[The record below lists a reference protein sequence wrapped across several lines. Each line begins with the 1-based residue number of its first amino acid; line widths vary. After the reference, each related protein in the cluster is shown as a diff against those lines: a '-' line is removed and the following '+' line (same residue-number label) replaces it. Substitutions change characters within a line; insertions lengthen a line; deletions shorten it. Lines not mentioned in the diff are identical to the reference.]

1 MDFSLKTTLASGV
14 SLPIC
19 VNERWASPDI
29 RQGLTVSHWF
39 SANLHSM
46 VVRSLMKRTS
56 LTLITTA
63 LLIALPAQSFAA
75 TKASVSKPKL
85 AGRTV
90 SAIPNTILSG
100 TTPPS
105 SAIGIDGDFYIDVK
119 NANIYGPKSKGK
131 WLTKT
136 SLRGIAGVNGLDGKN
151 GSDAKNISTA
161 SSTAGPQGIQGEKGA
176 TGSSGAQGSIGA
188 TGSSGAQ
195 GPAGASGS
203 GTGPTGAKGDTG
215 LTGLTGNPGAKG
227 DTGLAGSA
235 GSIGPKGETGTV
247 GSTGAPGSAGTKG
260 ETGTVGP
267 SISYFVTIPSWSL
280 STASP
285 SSSNSAEFG
294 TLQADAVYNFQIIL
308 DGTFATTNSSAYYF
322 NAEVLSNSP
331 SSTILSQVFVSD
343 SRGYVN
349 GVQSRHY
356 MFNIIG
362 TISTGSASAKL
373 LIRMSD
379 IVGITGA
386 VPLSI
391 TGKAILNLVG
401 QIG

>member
-1 MDFSLKTTLASGV
+1 MRHSFTLDSV
-14 SLPIC
+14 
-19 VNERWASPDI
+19 
-29 RQGLTVSHWF
+29 
-39 SANLHSM
+39 NLHSM
-46 VVRSLMKRTS
+46 VLRSLMKRTS
-56 LTLITTA
+56 LALITTA

-75 TKASVSKPKL
+75 TKTSVFKPKS

-90 SAIPNTILSG
+90 AAIPNTILSG

-105 SAIGIDGDFYIDVK
+105 SAIGINGDFYIDVK

-131 WLTKT
+131 WLTPI
-136 SLRGIAGVNGLDGKN
+136 SLRGIAGTNGSDGKN
-151 GSDAKNISTA
+151 GSDAKNVITA
-161 SSTAGPQGIQGEKGA
+161 SSSAGPQGIQGEKGA
-176 TGSSGAQGSIGA
+176 TGSIGA
-188 TGSSGAQ
+188 TGSSGAAGAQ
-195 GPAGASGS
+195 GPTGASGS

-215 LTGLTGNPGAKG
+215 LTGSTGNTGAKG
-227 DTGLAGSA
+227 DTGL
-235 GSIGPKGETGTV
+235 T
-247 GSTGAPGSAGTKG
+247 GSTGPAGTKG

-294 TLQADAVYNFQIIL
+294 ILQADAVYNFQIIL

-379 IVGITGA
+379 IVGITGT

-391 TGKAILNLVG
+391 AGTAILNLVG

>member
-1 MDFSLKTTLASGV
+1 
-14 SLPIC
+14 
-19 VNERWASPDI
+19 
-29 RQGLTVSHWF
+29 
-39 SANLHSM
+39 M

-119 NANIYGPKSKGK
+119 NANIYGPKLKGK

-176 TGSSGAQGSIGA
+176 TGSNGAAGNSGA
-188 TGSSGAQ
+188 TGAQ

-203 GTGPTGAKGDTG
+203 NTGTAGAKGDTG
-215 LTGLTGNPGAKG
+215 LTGLTGNGGAKG
-227 DTGLAGSA
+227 ETGLTGST
-235 GSIGPKGETGTV
+235 GPIGAKGETGTA
-247 GSTGAPGSAGTKG
+247 GSNGNPGLAGSRG

-267 SISYFVTIPSWSL
+267 SFSYFVTIPSWSL

-294 TLQADAVYNFQIIL
+294 ILEANAFYNFQIIL
-308 DGTFATTNSSAYYF
+308 DGTFATTNSSAFYF

-362 TISTGSASAKL
+362 TISTGPASAKL
-373 LIRMSD
+373 LITMSD
-379 IVGITGA
+379 IVGVTGTA
-386 VPLSI
+386 PLAI

>member
-1 MDFSLKTTLASGV
+1 
-14 SLPIC
+14 
-19 VNERWASPDI
+19 
-29 RQGLTVSHWF
+29 
-39 SANLHSM
+39 
-46 VVRSLMKRTS
+46 MKRTS
-56 LTLITTA
+56 LALITTA

-75 TKASVSKPKL
+75 TKTSVSKPKS

-90 SAIPNTILSG
+90 AAIPNTILSG
-100 TTPPS
+100 TTPPA
-105 SAIGIDGDFYIDVK
+105 SAIGINGDFYIDVK

-131 WLTKT
+131 WLTPT
-136 SLRGIAGVNGLDGKN
+136 SLRGIAGTNGSDGKN

-161 SSTAGPQGIQGEKGA
+161 SSSTGPQGIQGEKGA
-176 TGSSGAQGSIGA
+176 TGSIGA
-188 TGSSGAQ
+188 TGSSGAQGAQ

-215 LTGLTGNPGAKG
+215 LTGLTGNSGAKG
-227 DTGLAGSA
+227 DTGL
-235 GSIGPKGETGTV
+235 T
-247 GSTGAPGSAGTKG
+247 GSTGPIGTKG
-260 ETGTVGP
+260 ETGTVGSNGAPGSAGAKGETGTVGP
-267 SISYFVTIPSWSL
+267 SFSHFISIPSWSL
-280 STASP
+280 STATP

-294 TLQADAVYNFQIIL
+294 ALEANAFYNFQVIL
-308 DGTFATTNSSAYYF
+308 DGTFAITNSSAFYF

-331 SSTILSQVFVSD
+331 GSTILSQVFVSD
-343 SRGYVN
+343 ARGYVN

-373 LIRMSD
+373 LITMSD
-379 IVGITGA
+379 IVGVTGTA
-386 VPLSI
+386 PLAI

>member
-1 MDFSLKTTLASGV
+1 MDISRYTPLLLSFTLDS
-14 SLPIC
+14 
-19 VNERWASPDI
+19 VNLQSI
-29 RQGLTVSHWF
+29 IL
-39 SANLHSM
+39 
-46 VVRSLMKRTS
+46 RSLMKRTS
-56 LTLITTA
+56 LALITAT

-75 TKASVSKPKL
+75 TKASVSKPKS

-90 SAIPNTILSG
+90 AAIPNTILSG

-105 SAIGIDGDFYIDVK
+105 SAIGINGDFYIDVK

-136 SLRGIAGVNGLDGKN
+136 SLRGIAGTDGLDGKN
-151 GSDAKNISTA
+151 GSDAKNISSV
-161 SSTAGPQGIQGEKGA
+161 SSSVGPQGIQGEKGA
-176 TGSSGAQGSIGA
+176 TGSNGAAGNSGA
-188 TGSSGAQ
+188 TGPQ

-215 LTGLTGNPGAKG
+215 LTGPPGNSGAKG
-227 DTGLAGSA
+227 DTGLTGSA
-235 GSIGPKGETGTV
+235 GSIGAKGETGTV
-247 GSTGAPGSAGTKG
+247 GSTGAPGSIGSKG

-267 SISYFVTIPSWSL
+267 SFSHFVTIPSWSL
-280 STASP
+280 STATP

-294 TLQADAVYNFQIIL
+294 TLEANAFYNFQIIL
-308 DGTFATTNSSAYYF
+308 DGTFAITNSSAYYF

-362 TISTGSASAKL
+362 TVSTGSVAAKL
-373 LIRMSD
+373 LITMSD
-379 IVGITGA
+379 IVGVTGTA
-386 VPLSI
+386 PLAI

>member
-1 MDFSLKTTLASGV
+1 V
-14 SLPIC
+14 
-19 VNERWASPDI
+19 
-29 RQGLTVSHWF
+29 
-39 SANLHSM
+39 
-46 VVRSLMKRTS
+46 KRTS
-56 LTLITTA
+56 LALITTV
-63 LLIALPAQSFAA
+63 LLVALPAQSFAA
-75 TKASVSKPKL
+75 SKTSMSKPKL

-90 SAIPNTILSG
+90 AAIPNTILSG

-105 SAIGIDGDFYIDVK
+105 SAIGINGDFYIDVK

-131 WLTKT
+131 WLTPT
-136 SLRGIAGVNGLDGKN
+136 SLRGIAGADGSDGKN
-151 GSDAKNISTA
+151 GADAKNISTA

-176 TGSSGAQGSIGA
+176 TGSNGAAGISGA
-188 TGSSGAQ
+188 TGSNGAAGAQ

-203 GTGPTGAKGDTG
+203 GTGPAGAKGDTG
-215 LTGLTGNPGAKG
+215 LTGSTGNTGTKG
-227 DTGLAGSA
+227 DTGLTGSTGPAGT
-235 GSIGPKGETGTV
+235 KGETGTV
-247 GSTGAPGSAGTKG
+247 GSNGAPGSAGTKG